1 MPQFKNIGTVAPSP
15 IPSPNPNSSPNPDPD
30 PNPNLHPNLHPNL
43 NPNFNPNQVA
53 AATEAELTPAVAA
66 QRPLI
71 ERWAYE
77 VINDFETNELKARCG
92 EI

>member
-1 MPQFKNIGTVAPSP
+1 
-15 IPSPNPNSSPNPDPD
+15 
-30 PNPNLHPNLHPNL
+30 
-43 NPNFNPNQVA
+43 VA

-77 VINDFETNELKARCG
+77 VINDFETNELKAR
-92 EI
+92 

>member
-1 MPQFKNIGTVAPSP
+1 M
-15 IPSPNPNSSPNPDPD
+15 
-30 PNPNLHPNLHPNL
+30 
-43 NPNFNPNQVA
+43 A

-77 VINDFETNELKARCG
+77 VINDFETNELKARYG

>member
-15 IPSPNPNSSPNPDPD
+15 SPNPSPNPSPSRSPYPSPNPFSDPR
-30 PNPNLHPNLHPNL
+30 PNL
-43 NPNFNPNQVA
+43 NRNLNPNQVA

-77 VINDFETNELKARCG
+77 VINDFETNELKARYG